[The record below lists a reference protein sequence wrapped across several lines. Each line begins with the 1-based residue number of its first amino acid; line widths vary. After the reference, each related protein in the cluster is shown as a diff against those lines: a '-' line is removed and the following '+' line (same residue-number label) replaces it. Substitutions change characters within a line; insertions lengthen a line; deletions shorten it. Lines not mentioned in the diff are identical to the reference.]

1 MLTPSPTLQQNMATA
16 SPWFILTSKVAVGV
30 GVGWRGGST
39 ERDRRT
45 NKTNVEKEK
54 RQADIFDSERP
65 VNHDGYI
72 MATMADRKRGAGIAR
87 WLEHRTRD

>member
-45 NKTNVEKEK
+45 NKQMWRRKK
-54 RQADIFDSERP
+54 DRQIFLILNAQSTMTVILGRLWQTERGTKGKACS
-65 VNHDGYI
+65 N
-72 MATMADRKRGAGIAR
+72 GAVSQ
-87 WLEHRTRD
+87 